1 MEWIKHLRAKTQG
14 LCYHPLLH
22 LRQES
27 ANSLQ
32 GQMAAVFGFADPAV
46 SVTTSH
52 SAFVSPKRA
61 QCSDKPKHIPTS

>member
-14 LCYHPLLH
+14 LCYHPLHH

-32 GQMAAVFGFADPAV
+32 GQRAAVFGFADAV
-46 SVTTSH
+46 SVTTPRF
-52 SAFVSPKRA
+52 AFVSPKCA
-61 QCSDKPKHIPTS
+61 PCSDKPKRMPTS